1 MAGTDNRDALAQR
14 YGERTVDR
22 LDDLLAFC
30 AEARQLVDDG
40 KEQLLNN
47 WRQQRAAEAV
57 LNRIGGS
64 TSHLPEAFRAAH
76 PGQAWK
82 KIIGQRIWVTHR
94 YGSLDYNLVWTSLTE
109 AAELHRYVLR
119 VLGDD

>member
-1 MAGTDNRDALAQR
+1 MPGGNNRDSLAQT

-30 AEARQLVDDG
+30 AEASQLVEDG
-40 KEQLLNN
+40 KEQLLIN
-47 WRQQRAAEAV
+47 WRQQRTAEAV
-57 LNRIGGS
+57 LNRIGETS
-64 TSHLPEAFRAAH
+64 SHLPEMFREAH

-94 YGSLDYNLVWTSLTE
+94 CRNLDYNLVWTSLTE
-109 AAELHRYVLR
+109 AADLHRYVLR
-119 VLGDD
+119 VLGDS